1 MKSYK
6 LIYMLSLIFLT
17 TSIYLIIQY
26 PDSGRTY
33 LIAGLL
39 ALIGF
44 VANIFGY
51 ALKKAWVAI
60 EIFVKY

>member
-6 LIYMLSLIFLT
+6 LIYILSLIFLA

-26 PDSGRTY
+26 PDLGRTY

-44 VANIFGY
+44 VTNIFGY
-51 ALKKAWVAI
+51 ALKKG
-60 EIFVKY
+60 